1 MTIFKDRYDA
11 GKQLGETLKQKE
23 FAGEKVI
30 VAISKEGIP
39 VAYEASKILE
49 VPFQFLLTE
58 KILLPEK
65 TAIPV
70 GAVAEGNNL
79 FLQEHIIRLFNI
91 SDEELTN
98 LVAKAQQEL
107 ERNLQKLRGGQP
119 LKNLR
124 NKTVILVDDVLTS
137 PVVPS
142 VAAKVVESFDPLAVI
157 LAIPACDRD
166 VSTHLEGIADE
177 IICLVEP
184 EEFHTPV
191 LWYEERKPVTD
202 EEILN
207 LLQQASSQYRLK

>member
-23 FAGEKVI
+23 IEGEKVI

-39 VAYEASKILE
+39 VAYEVSKVLK

-58 KILLPEK
+58 KILLPGK
-65 TAIPV
+65 TAIPL
-70 GAVAEGNNL
+70 GAVAEDNNL

-98 LVAKAQQEL
+98 LVAKAQHEID
-107 ERNLQKLRGGQP
+107 RNLQKLRGGQP
-119 LKNLR
+119 LQNLR
-124 NKTVILVDDVLTS
+124 GKTVILVDDVLTS
-137 PVVPS
+137 PVVPT
-142 VAAKVVESFDPLAVI
+142 VAAKAIESFDPLAVI

-202 EEILN
+202 EEILT